1 MSEEYDYSE
10 LRKYLQGQVD
20 LGGADILLDDPWS
33 LNRTSRAAPP
43 APAPARVQPSAP
55 AAPPPSLPAVPAAR
69 PEPAPQPELVSVDM
83 PSARPVK
90 KSTSE
95 FETAESLEAFYAS
108 IAKEAVYS
116 ATPSLARY
124 EGPERPRLLMLF
136 DSPRADIPAGV
147 FFETPTGQ
155 MLSKLFASLHIE
167 QKDIGISYFYK
178 SPVGRNIPP
187 LLETQLRKMLT
198 KELSLVQPEFMVT
211 FGVPVFH
218 RVFGRGKNFEEC
230 AGMDMEFGGFKACA
244 LVDAFAMTTDKQLKL
259 VTWKVHIPRGT
270 YFKA

>member
-10 LRKYLQGQVD
+10 LRNYLQGQVD

-33 LNRTSRAAPP
+33 LNRTPRAAQ
-43 APAPARVQPSAP
+43 PAPARVPPPAPAMQSAP
-55 AAPPPSLPAVPAAR
+55 APR
-69 PEPAPQPELVSVDM
+69 PEPAPQPEFVSVAM

-90 KSTSE
+90 KATSE
-95 FETAESLEAFYAS
+95 FETVESLEAFYAS

-116 ATPSLARY
+116 GTPSLVRY
-124 EGPERPRLLMLF
+124 EGPEHPQLLLLF
-136 DSPRADIPAGV
+136 ASPRPDIPAGT
-147 FFETPTGQ
+147 FFESPTGQ

-167 QKDIGISYFYK
+167 QKNIGISYFYK
-178 SPVGRNIPP
+178 SPVARNIPP

-218 RVFGRGKNFEEC
+218 QVFGKGKNFEEC
-230 AGMDMEFGGFKACA
+230 AGMDMEFGGIKACA
-244 LVDAFAMTTDKQLKL
+244 LVDAFAMTTDKQLKW